1 MLLPLLRMMDDSTRQ
16 AAPFEIGPARP
27 DEYEAIGAMCV
38 GAYEE
43 FAGRIEPALWEAM
56 RANILDVAGLARE
69 AEILVARDGGAVLGS
84 TAYYPP
90 GRTIPPL
97 PPEWASVRTVAVS
110 PAARGRGVGEAL
122 MRACIDR
129 AREDGAPVLGLYT
142 GEIMAAARALY
153 GKLGFVRDAVLPPRH
168 GMEAWRYRLDL

>member
-1 MLLPLLRMMDDSTRQ
+1 MHGSTEDTPPL
-16 AAPFEIGPARP
+16 EIGPARP
-27 DEYEAIGAMCV
+27 DEYDAIGAMCV
-38 GAYEE
+38 ASYEE
-43 FAGRIEPALWEAM
+43 FATRIQPVLWEAM

-69 AEILVARDGGAVLGS
+69 AEILVARGGGQVLGS
-84 TAYYPP
+84 TAYYAP

-97 PPEWASVRTVAVS
+97 PPEWASVRTVAVA

-122 MRACIDR
+122 MRACIAR
-129 AREDGAPVLGLYT
+129 AREDGAPAIGLYT

-153 GKLGFVRDAVLPPRH
+153 AKLGFVRDAVLPPRH